1 TENLQ
6 FTLGENTELFGRL
19 QRITEVSVK
28 NGISP
33 VYRQNMAEAACLHS
47 QARK

>member
-1 TENLQ
+1 FSIQNGTFPRLTENLQ
-6 FTLGENTELFGRL
+6 FTLGEKTELFRRL

-33 VYRQNMAEAACLHS
+33 V
-47 QARK
+47 